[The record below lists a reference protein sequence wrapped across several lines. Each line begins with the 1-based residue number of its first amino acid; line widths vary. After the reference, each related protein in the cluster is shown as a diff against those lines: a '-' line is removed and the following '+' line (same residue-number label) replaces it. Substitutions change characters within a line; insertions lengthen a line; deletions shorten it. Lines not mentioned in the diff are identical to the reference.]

1 MTFGDDMA
9 ALLERVAR
17 YLDNVYYETG
27 WSVADH
33 LSCRFSTLAVQCREG
48 LELDG
53 LSSCIDDFA
62 DLYYESIV
70 RVCCLVEDGECIMLA
85 INEKF
90 WAFSKQRGV

>member
-1 MTFGDDMA
+1 MA

-33 LSCRFSTLAVQCREG
+33 LSCRFSALAVQCCEG

-62 DLYYESIV
+62 DLYYDSIV
-70 RVCCLVEDGECIMLA
+70 RVGCLVEDGECIMLA
-85 INEKF
+85 INEEF
-90 WAFSKQRGV
+90 CAFSQQRGVS

>member
-1 MTFGDDMA
+1 MA

-48 LELDG
+48 LGLGG
-53 LSSCIDDFA
+53 LSSCIDDFVDWLDSLFA
-62 DLYYESIV
+62 EAYV
-70 RVCCLVEDGECIMLA
+70 
-85 INEKF
+85 
-90 WAFSKQRGV
+90 SKVFDY